1 MKLDTLVNPL
11 ASQVLSHFK
20 NNNNSHNN
28 NSHNNN
34 SHNNNSHMV
43 FITILLIIIFQMLP
57 IMLIAVNCNPNNP
70 IMYGIIAFLIPN
82 IYLFQH
88 SFRKY
93 LMREKGYCNNK

>member
-1 MKLDTLVNPL
+1 MKLDILVNPL

-20 NNNNSHNN
+20 N
-28 NSHNNN
+28 NNN